1 MTTFRLISLPA
12 HGALELLAGLL
23 TMVAPFLFGFTA
35 AGAVVAIVIGALVV
49 GLSLA
54 TASTEQGSMPIAAHF
69 AFDRGIVIGLL
80 GAGVVVGLGPA
91 DGGRAPEPE
100 AERHALAGLRRPR
113 GRDRQRQVPV
123 PEPDRPA
130 GAQAGRLVGLRG
142 HDHALAAQCLLT
154 LGGAQGEL
162 GRVRS

>member
-1 MTTFRLISLPA
+1 MTAFRLISLPA

-80 GAGVVVGLGPA
+80 GAGV
-91 DGGRAPEPE
+91 
-100 AERHALAGLRRPR
+100 
-113 GRDRQRQVPV
+113 
-123 PEPDRPA
+123 
-130 GAQAGRLVGLRG
+130 LVGLAG
-142 HDHALAAQCLLT
+142 DAAAALFFGLIGAALLALSLT
-154 LGGAQGEL
+154 TRYSATA
-162 GRVRS
+162 